1 MHDIDRAMF
10 EMAQEGLGE
19 SESYE
24 SFESAFESET
34 EAESEEIALAAELLE
49 AATQDEL
56 DQFLGTLIGRA
67 ASAAKG
73 FASSATGKALG
84 GVLKSAAKQVLP
96 QAGQIIG
103 DAVLPGA
110 GGKFGQKA
118 GQWLGGQFEGEG
130 LSAEDRDLEVA
141 RAIVRV
147 GQQATRSAVAAGP
160 SSPPVP
166 TAVNALVGAAQR
178 NLPALVPVIRSAAT
192 RTGSGAAPT
201 TRAAASGR
209 WVRRGR
215 RIVVLGA

>member
-49 AATQDEL
+49 AANQNEL

-67 ASAAKG
+67 ASAARG

-84 GVLKSAAKQVLP
+84 GVLKTAAKQVLP

-103 DAVLPGA
+103 NAVLPGA
-110 GGKFGQKA
+110 GGMLGQKA

-160 SSPPVP
+160 SAPPVP
-166 TAVNALVGAAQR
+166 TAVNALVSAANR
-178 NLPALVPVIRSAAT
+178 NLPALIPAIRAAAGGP
-192 RTGSGAAPT
+192 GSGAPT
-201 TRAAASGR
+201 SVRAGSSGR

-215 RIVVLGA
+215 RIVVFGA

>member
-10 EMAQEGLGE
+10 ELAQEGLGE
-19 SESYE
+19 EESYA
-24 SFESAFESET
+24 AFETAFEHEN
-34 EAESEEIALAAELLE
+34 EAESDEIALATELLE
-49 AATQDEL
+49 AANADEL
-56 DQFLGTLIGRA
+56 DQFIGGLIKSA

-84 GVLKSAAKQVLP
+84 GVLKQAAKQVLP

-103 DAVLPGA
+103 DAVLPGV
-110 GGKFGQKA
+110 GGKFGQSA

-130 LSAEDRDLEVA
+130 LSSEDRDLEVA

-147 GQQATRSAVAAGP
+147 GQEATRKAIAAGP
-160 SSPPVP
+160 SAPPVP
-166 TAVNALVGAAQR
+166 TATQALVSAANR
-178 NLPALVPVIRSAAT
+178 NLPAMVPVIRAAGGAGG
-192 RTGSGAAPT
+192 TGSGAST
-201 TRAAASGR
+201 GR